1 MVDDATIERLT
12 HRVVELEEL
21 ITHMQRTI
29 GDLDQ
34 VVLAQQNRLE
44 LLERRISAVG
54 AELSVVASSVVE
66 ERKPEDEKPPHY

>member
-1 MVDDATIERLT
+1 MVDDATIERLP